1 MEKDPFNVVV
11 TGVGGQGNV
20 LASQLMGAI
29 LVDRGYKVTIG
40 ETYGASQRGGSVMSH
55 VRISAKRQYGPLM
68 PPRSANLVIALEPTE
83 AIRVLGQYGNP
94 FTVSVVNTRP
104 VYPVD
109 VIAGD
114 MTYPPMERLMERI
127 TALSHKAYFVS
138 ATEVALELG
147 NPILANI
154 VLMGASAQAGLLP
167 ITEDDLAKA
176 ITERIS
182 ARKVDTNLKAFRL
195 GKQSLTDGT
204 K

>member
-20 LASQLMGAI
+20 LASLLMGTI

-40 ETYGASQRGGSVMSH
+40 ETCGASQRGGSVMSH
-55 VRISAKRQYGPLM
+55 VRISTKRQYGPLM

-94 FTVSVVNTRP
+94 LTVCVVNTRP

-114 MTYPPMERLMERI
+114 MPYPHMDRLRERI
-127 TALSHKAYFVS
+127 VALSHGAYFLS
-138 ATEVALELG
+138 ATEIALELG

-154 VLMGASAQAGLLP
+154 ILIGAAAGAGLLP

-176 ITERIS
+176 ITERI
-182 ARKVDTNLKAFRL
+182 AAQKVDTNLKAFRL
-195 GKQSLTDGT
+195 GKQSLTDGDR
-204 K
+204 